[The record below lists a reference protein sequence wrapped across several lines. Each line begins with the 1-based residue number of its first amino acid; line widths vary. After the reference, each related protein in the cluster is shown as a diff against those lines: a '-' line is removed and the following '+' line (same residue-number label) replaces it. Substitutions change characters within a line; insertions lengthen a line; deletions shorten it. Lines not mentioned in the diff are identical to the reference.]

1 MGQSYETTGK
11 SAMAD
16 IASKQPHELLIQLG
30 GALAVLLSVVLTA
43 IEWSQGP
50 ISASRLP
57 TVTTLLVLNVVLGG
71 TLWVSAAVVHKNL
84 MNGAIVAGVV
94 SAVLVVFGGQTGTIG
109 GRLGRVRAGFS
120 PGGPSLPRADRDTA
134 PRRTSAA

>member
-57 TVTTLLVLNVVLGG
+57 IVTTLLVLNVVLGG

-109 GRLGRVRAGFS
+109 GLVGLLGAVLAAAS
-120 PGGPSLPRADRDTA
+120 PYLPWTHRK
-134 PRRTSAA
+134 

>member
-1 MGQSYETTGK
+1 MGQSYETAGK

-16 IASKQPHELLIQLG
+16 LAAKQPHELLIQLG

-43 IEWSQGP
+43 IQWSQGP
-50 ISASRLP
+50 IPANQLS

-71 TLWVSAAVVHKNL
+71 TLWVSAAVVRKNM

-94 SAVLVVFGGQTGTIG
+94 SAVLIVFGGQTGTIG
-109 GRLGRVRAGFS
+109 GLVGLLGAVLAAAS
-120 PGGPSLPRADRDTA
+120 PYLPWTHRK
-134 PRRTSAA
+134 

>member
-11 SAMAD
+11 TAMSE

-109 GRLGRVRAGFS
+109 GLVGLLGAVLAAAS
-120 PGGPSLPRADRDTA
+120 PYLPWTHRK
-134 PRRTSAA
+134 

>member
-11 SAMAD
+11 TAMSE

-71 TLWVSAAVVHKNL
+71 TLWVSAAVVRKNL

-109 GRLGRVRAGFS
+109 GLVGLLGAVLAAAS
-120 PGGPSLPRADRDTA
+120 PYLPWTHRK
-134 PRRTSAA
+134 